1 MFNQTML
8 PPLPLNSR
16 LPSQSGHLYG
26 NNPTIKGNAN
36 IASLLPGYQPGGGTY
51 QQQQP
56 HYKTP
61 QYVKSLNSKQL
72 IANQILGG
80 GVPTTSLTGSNG

>member
-8 PPLPLNSR
+8 PPVPLNSR
-16 LPSQSGHLYG
+16 LPNQSGQFYG
-26 NNPTIKGNAN
+26 NNTTIKGNTN
-36 IASLLPGYQPGGGTY
+36 IASLLPGYQPSGGPY
-51 QQQQP
+51 QQQP

-61 QYVKSLNSKQL
+61 QYVKSLNSKQF